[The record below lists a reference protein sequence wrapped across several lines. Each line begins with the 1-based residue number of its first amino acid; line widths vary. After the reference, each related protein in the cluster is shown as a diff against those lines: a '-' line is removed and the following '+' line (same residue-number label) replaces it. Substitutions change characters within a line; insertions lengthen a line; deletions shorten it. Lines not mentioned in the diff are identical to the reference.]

1 MEKVSQISTPT
12 SETIETL
19 IGKELYQ
26 IWNALCL
33 LIEHKYEMERLWNS
47 GGKQW
52 KYEYKYRRG
61 GKTLCALYAKENGSV
76 RKPCGYVM
84 LKCES
89 ELSLRKIKK

>member
-1 MEKVSQISTPT
+1 MGKVSQISTPT

-47 GGKQW
+47 GGFLSMHH
-52 KYEYKYRRG
+52 YRFHVL
-61 GKTLCALYAKENGSV
+61 LC
-76 RKPCGYVM
+76 P
-84 LKCES
+84 
-89 ELSLRKIKK
+89 LR